1 MEEVLEISS
10 AFPVICLL
18 FIVFIDYCIY
28 PFTGIL

>member
-18 FIVFIDYCIY
+18 FIVLIDYCICS
-28 PFTGIL
+28 FTDIL